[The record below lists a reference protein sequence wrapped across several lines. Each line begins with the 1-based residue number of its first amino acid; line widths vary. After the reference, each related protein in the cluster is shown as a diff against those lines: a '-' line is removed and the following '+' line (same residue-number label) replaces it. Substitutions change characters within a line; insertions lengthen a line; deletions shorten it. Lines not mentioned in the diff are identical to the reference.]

1 MTALLDAQDDFGV
14 ALGCNKLEAEKAEV
28 RQFIERGATGCP
40 PPEVV
45 EAISAL
51 WKSEP
56 IQVICKIIGEWS
68 HLKNNHTKLHL
79 RVSTSGAKSSS

>member
-56 IQVICKIIGEWS
+56 IQVI
-68 HLKNNHTKLHL
+68 
-79 RVSTSGAKSSS
+79 